1 MIIKKYLRL
10 FLINLVSLWLIS
22 QALAGVSFGNKIET
36 LVYAALALTLINLV
50 VKPLIKVLLLPINLL
65 TLGAFR
71 WLVNVIA
78 LYLVTLI
85 IPQFKV
91 ASFVF
96 PGFSY
101 QGFVIPSFYLG
112 TFWVFVI
119 ASFLISLITSFL
131 LWLIK

>member
-1 MIIKKYLRL
+1 MAIKKYLRL
-10 FLINLVSLWLIS
+10 FLINLASLWLIS
-22 QALAGVSFGNKIET
+22 QILAGVSWEGRGET
-36 LVYAALALTLINLV
+36 LTLAALSLTLINLV
-50 VKPLIKVLLLPINLL
+50 IKPLIKVLLLPINLL

-91 ASFVF
+91 ESFVF
-96 PGFSY
+96 PGFSWE
-101 QGFVIPSFYLG
+101 GFVIPSFPLG